1 MRAPSIRG
9 RTLASVAATAAASLA
24 FAAALLAQA
33 PGEARY
39 RLASAQVEKGDKM
52 IEKGEHEKAEKLYR
66 KAIDVDPSLPTAHL
80 GLGAALVAQHRF
92 DEALEA
98 LVEAEKRFVEWDAL
112 TARADLEQRQ
122 IAFRDTQELEGL
134 AGARTQGVTPP
145 GPGEGAP
152 KRFDDLAGQ
161 RATTQQFLAAER
173 WKLEEVQA
181 IAPQVFY
188 LEGIAYLRTQRMEQ
202 GMQALELCLALEPRH
217 GLAHY
222 NLAVALFGMGEAREA
237 KPHLDA
243 AVAAGVE
250 PHPAFVAD
258 LERALAGG

>member
-1 MRAPSIRG
+1 MSAPSTRG
-9 RTLASVAATAAASLA
+9 RTLARVAALAAA
-24 FAAALLAQA
+24 FAVATPVGAQA
-33 PGEARY
+33 PDESRY
-39 RLASAQVEKGDKM
+39 RLASAQVAKGDKM

-66 KAIDVDPSLPTAHL
+66 KAIDVEPALPTGHL
-80 GLGAALVAQHRF
+80 GLGAALVALHRF
-92 DEALEA
+92 DEALEVLA
-98 LVEAEKRFVEWDAL
+98 EAEKRFVEWDAA

-122 IAFRDTQELEGL
+122 LAFRDTQELESL
-134 AGARTQGVTPP
+134 AGARTQGVTPS
-145 GPGEGAP
+145 GPGEGTP

-161 RATTQQFLAAER
+161 RAATQQFLAAER
-173 WKLEEVQA
+173 WKLEEVRA

-188 LEGIAYLRTQRMEQ
+188 LEGIAYLRTDRLEQ
-202 GMQALELCLALEPRH
+202 GLQALELCLALEPGH

-222 NLAVALFGMGEAREA
+222 NLAVGLFGMGEPREA

-258 LERALAGG
+258 LERALGGG